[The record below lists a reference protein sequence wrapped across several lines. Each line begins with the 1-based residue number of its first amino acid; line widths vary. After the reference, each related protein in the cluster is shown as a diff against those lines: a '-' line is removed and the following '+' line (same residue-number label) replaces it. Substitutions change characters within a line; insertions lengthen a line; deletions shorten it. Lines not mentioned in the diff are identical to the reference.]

1 MSELHPGP
9 SRPMQH
15 HEARGPHNPSDRPTG
30 TAETLYRALRAT
42 ALQAAEARGYVK
54 STSSV
59 TVHLPVEI
67 VGLALDRSRVTIW
80 RAARRLK
87 ALGLIDARPHKCTA
101 LNGRTVNDGT
111 LWAVRLDPDEGS
123 AASLTYEELKHAGW
137 RDLDRDRRR
146 GRTAHKA
153 VQTYRAERMKQ
164 SKTLPECGYD
174 LELLTCWAIPPQ
186 HSEGPL
192 HNDCYMTERRDL
204 ESVLDV
210 PHVAREDRGEAVDG
224 AAEALCTALRDRQ
237 GVMFYRWLLWQLLRL
252 QDRTGGDHFYQ
263 VYLQAQRAAVDSREG
278 FARRPGALFVSRLK
292 AGPWWSDV
300 MDGPPVRVGSRPRRH
315 EKAR

>member
-15 HEARGPHNPSDRPTG
+15 HEVSGPHNPSDKPTG

-42 ALQAAEARGYVK
+42 ALQAAEARNYARSV
-54 STSSV
+54 THV

-67 VGLALDRSRVTIW
+67 VGLALDRSRTTVW

-87 ALGLIDARPHKCTA
+87 ALGLIDSRPHKCTA
-101 LNGRTVNDGT
+101 LNGRVVNDGT
-111 LWAVRLDPDEGS
+111 LWAVRLDPDQGS
-123 AASLTYEELKHAGW
+123 PAALTYEELKHEW

-146 GRTAHKA
+146 GRTAFRA
-153 VQTYRAERMKQ
+153 VQTYRAEKEVKQ
-164 SKTLPECGYD
+164 SKEPPTEGYD
-174 LELLTCWAIPPQ
+174 LELLLAWSMPPQ
-186 HSEGPL
+186 HPEGPL

-278 FARRPGALFVSRLK
+278 FARRPGALFVSRIK
-292 AGPWWSDV
+292 TAPWWSE
-300 MDGPPVRVGSRPRRH
+300 MRDGPPLKVGPRPRRIG
-315 EKAR
+315 A